1 MPEPLVAGVV
11 LAAGEA
17 TRFGGPKQA
26 LLLPHVLRRAAEA
39 GLDDLVVVLGAH
51 EVAVE
56 GARVV
61 RCADWSQG
69 PGASLAAG
77 LAALGQEVE
86 AAVVC
91 LADGPLLSPEA
102 IHRVVSAWREGAGDV
117 VAASYEGVRG
127 HPVCLGRRAWER
139 VPAAG
144 GRDLPAVLVPCDD
157 LGAPDD
163 VDTPADLRRVER
175 LLD

>member
-1 MPEPLVAGVV
+1 
-11 LAAGEA
+11 
-17 TRFGGPKQA
+17 
-26 LLLPHVLRRAAEA
+26 
-39 GLDDLVVVLGAH
+39 
-51 EVAVE
+51 
-56 GARVV
+56 
-61 RCADWSQG
+61 
-69 PGASLAAG
+69 
-77 LAALGQEVE
+77 VE

-102 IHRVVSAWREGAGDV
+102 IRRVVSAWREGAGEV

-127 HPVCLGRRAWER
+127 HPVCLGRSAWER